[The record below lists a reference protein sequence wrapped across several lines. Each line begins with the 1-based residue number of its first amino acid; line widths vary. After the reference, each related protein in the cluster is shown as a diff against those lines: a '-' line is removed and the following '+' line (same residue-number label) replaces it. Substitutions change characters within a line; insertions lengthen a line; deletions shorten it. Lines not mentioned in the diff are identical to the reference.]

1 MVLGACFTEGGIM
14 TFDSQNLH
22 PTRYRRSRP
31 MARDLVR
38 AHQTAGGD
46 YFPNDL
52 TGLMTPI
59 MATYNR
65 LIDTI
70 PREDRPQPMDVQLL
84 LVDEMLKFCAWRS
97 HTANGAV
104 NFVLT
109 PELAESLSQ
118 TDLGDVRLSDLEPP
132 FNSFYLHFGG
142 IDVGGLIGPPNRID
156 GVYVLFEGAFAVR
169 TIFTSRLIGREEAW
183 PMVSEPFLE
192 VELTWKGSDETLVE
206 VFGRAIQ
213 RLQLA
218 EQSREIGRSGRT
230 AVFSGQLVQNAT
242 YLSQAAAC
250 VVDALNLLGN
260 AVCYLSAAPEVSS
273 PGPPSDLSGDLE
285 ATLNTGS
292 KSAKQRAKAEMLER
306 GFQLIRWLGPKHT
319 PAQGTAPHIEGT
331 KRQQTRS
338 HWRRGHWRRQAFGEG
353 RAARRLVWIKPMLI
367 SGRAAGHSDRA
378 YLVD

>member
-1 MVLGACFTEGGIM
+1 
-14 TFDSQNLH
+14 
-22 PTRYRRSRP
+22 
-31 MARDLVR
+31 MARDLVKV
-38 AHQTAGGD
+38 HQAAGEA

-59 MATYNR
+59 MGAYNR
-65 LIDTI
+65 LVQTV

-97 HTANGAV
+97 HSANGAV

-142 IDVGGLIGPPNRID
+142 LDVGGLIGPPNAID
-156 GVYVLFEGAFAVR
+156 GVYVLFEGAFALR

-183 PMVSEPFLE
+183 PMVPEPFLE
-192 VELTWKGSDETLVE
+192 VELTWKSADETLAE

-218 EQSREIGRSGRT
+218 DQSREIGRSGRT
-230 AVFSGQLVQNAT
+230 AVFSGQLVQSAS
-242 YLSQAAAC
+242 YLAEAAVC

-260 AVCYLSAAPEVSS
+260 AVCYLSAAPEVS
-273 PGPPSDLSGDLE
+273 PPSPPGDLPGDLE
-285 ATLNTGS
+285 AMLDAGS
-292 KSAKQRAKAEMLER
+292 KSAKQRARAAMLER
-306 GFQLIRWLGPKHT
+306 GFQLIRWLGPKDA
-319 PAQGTAPHIEGT
+319 PATGAAARVGGAQ
-331 KRQQTRS
+331 RQQAKS
-338 HWRRGHWRRQAFGEG
+338 HRRRGHWRRQAFGEG
-353 RAARRLVWIKPMLI
+353 RAERRLVWIKPMLI
-367 SGRAAGHSDRA
+367 SGRAADPPDRA